1 MRKGGLILNVSGKI
15 GYQATQ
21 NEHNEHTQVDHR
33 RSEFIFKQT
42 GPGSLGEED

>member
-1 MRKGGLILNVSGKI
+1 MRKRGLPLDVSGKI
-15 GYQATQ
+15 GYQAPQ
-21 NEHNEHTQVDHR
+21 NEHNNDAQVNHR